1 MTNNNLNSNTSHIEN
16 HLLKNN
22 ILEIDDF
29 EKLLINAIKKCQ
41 FDLNDKTLLTVGSSG
56 DQIIN
61 GILYGCKSITSLD
74 VNPYTKFYT
83 YLKLSCILEI
93 QKDEF
98 LKFLCFKDYSK
109 YYRFNPDIFNIKT
122 YKKIKQTLSL
132 LDYESYLIWDS
143 LFQSFEGKTIRN
155 ELFASDESELE
166 VILKCNPYLQSEI
179 SYQEIR
185 EKIKKTYFCI
195 YITLL

>member
-29 EKLLINAIKKCQ
+29 EKLLINAIKKCKGEYVEDFSHNFSLIYPFTTENIAGYINQ

-122 YKKIKQTLSL
+122 YKKT
-132 LDYESYLIWDS
+132 
-143 LFQSFEGKTIRN
+143 
-155 ELFASDESELE
+155 
-166 VILKCNPYLQSEI
+166 
-179 SYQEIR
+179 
-185 EKIKKTYFCI
+185 
-195 YITLL
+195 